1 MLRIRKRARILLVAA
16 FLTGPSSVLFSSSIG
31 GQPVGSKDSVS
42 KDITI
47 KSYKGFMKEENR
59 SGGFLIEDIFGPADL
74 KAAGPVKI
82 KRIEGDL
89 KLTTRIGD
97 IEIGEAKGQVAATA
111 ESGNININKAHKH
124 VSLSAEMGEVIV
136 QSAKSVDVKNILGGD
151 VKLLG
156 IEEYSTV
163 ATRGNILCV
172 INTNTPP
179 TNLCTLSSKEGD
191 VTLYLPKRIG
201 ADIEIWVPLSKEP
214 QREIHFE
221 SDFPFT
227 KFDQRYQADLFLIL
241 SAQINGG
248 GSKIHIDIERGN
260 IYLRSTQASH

>member
-1 MLRIRKRARILLVAA
+1 MLRIRIKVQILIVAV
-16 FLTGPSSVLFSSSIG
+16 FLMGLSSVLFSSSIG
-31 GQPVGSKDSVS
+31 GQPEGSRDSLS

-47 KSYKGFMKEENR
+47 KSYKGFMREENR
-59 SGGFLIEDIFGPADL
+59 GGGFSIDDIFGSAEL

-111 ESGNININKAHKH
+111 ESGNININKAYKH

-136 QSAKSVDVKNILGGD
+136 HSAKSAEVKNILGGD

-156 IEEYSTV
+156 IEEYSKV
-163 ATRGNILCV
+163 STRGNILCI
-172 INTNTPP
+172 INSNPP
-179 TNLCTLSSKEGD
+179 PSDLCTLNSKEGD
-191 VTLYLPKRIG
+191 VTLYLPKKTG

-221 SDFPFT
+221 SDFAFT
-227 KFDQRYQADLFLIL
+227 KFDQRYQADRFLIL
-241 SAQINGG
+241 TAQINGG
-248 GSKIHIDIERGN
+248 GSKIHIDIEKGN